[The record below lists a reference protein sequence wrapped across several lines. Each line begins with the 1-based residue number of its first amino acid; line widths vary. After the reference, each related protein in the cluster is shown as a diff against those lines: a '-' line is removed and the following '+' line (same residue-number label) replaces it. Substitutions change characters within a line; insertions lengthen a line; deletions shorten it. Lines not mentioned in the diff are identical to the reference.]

1 MNNGVFKTFLAQLV
15 GPQLSHRIGHIAGVP
30 CALFYNLI
38 VSQPWGLGKFGN
50 DFYNRYF
57 DTFCYKEAFFK
68 SEMMTFQIF

>member
-38 VSQPWGLGKFGN
+38 VAKPVGLEKF
-50 DFYNRYF
+50 
-57 DTFCYKEAFFK
+57 
-68 SEMMTFQIF
+68 